1 MKNIKILIAILITG
15 LLLIGCGD
23 TKSADALSIGVIQ
36 FASHEAL
43 DDSFTGFIEG
53 LEELG
58 LIENQDYYIDFQNA
72 QGDTATLETI
82 AEKMVNSK
90 HDLIYAIATPAA
102 QAVANKTSDIP
113 IVVAA
118 VTNPEEAGLVLSN
131 DDVGLNVTGVSD
143 LTPVKRQIELLKEIA
158 PNTNKIAVM
167 YANSEDNSRFQA
179 KLAKEIIEDLGMEYV
194 DASVSE
200 ASQIIQMSESLI
212 NKVDAIYVPT
222 DNLVSESFT
231 TVSEIANS
239 NNILTVVGEIA
250 MVRKGG
256 LITDGISYLNGGKKV
271 SEIVYDIL
279 INNIEVSDIP
289 IVFMEESDLELA
301 INKHTLKILDLN
313 ISEEI
318 SNKAVIVE

>member
-158 PNTNKIAVM
+158 PNTTKIAVM

-179 KLAKEIIEDLGMEYV
+179 QLAKEIIEDLGMEYV

-200 ASQIIQMSESLI
+200 SSQIIQISESLI

-289 IVFMEESDLELA
+289 IVFMEDSDLELA

>member
-158 PNTNKIAVM
+158 PNTTKIAVM

-289 IVFMEESDLELA
+289 IVFMEDSDLELA